1 MPPVSKSVTHRQPDA
16 ASLNDIAGIARPAPF
31 REPRSTSGRSGRL
44 TLSFGDELEERALDR
59 RTCLLRLARSDRTC
73 LLRLARSDA
82 ADRYD
87 ATAFQCGGQRRAGPA
102 NDFYRPVSTVR
113 LPVRGI
119 AFIAGHLAPG
129 DRVGDEA

>member
-59 RTCLLRLARSDRTC
+59 RTCLLRLARSD
-73 LLRLARSDA
+73 A

-87 ATAFQCGGQRRAGPA
+87 ATAFHAEGQRRAGPA